1 MRGIM
6 RYVVVRCSRDARDRV
21 GDGDGDARCN
31 GFQRFSRV
39 LTTVM

>member
-21 GDGDGDARCN
+21 GDGDGDARF